1 MTNGFGRDMH
11 TAIVVD
17 DDKVTTQLFAE
28 LLSLMHIKVV
38 ARGFDGKEAVR
49 LYKKYSPDIV
59 FTDIMMPENDGFYAL
74 EEIRKLDPYAKV
86 VAVTA
91 DLTNETVT
99 RLGELN
105 ISAVV
110 YKPYDMQEI
119 KRVLFEKYQIK
130 IRKDELE
137 KLLKEEELVLNLE
150 LAVKTEEFRKKNK
163 KKALVGISF

>member
-1 MTNGFGRDMH
+1 MGFGSDIH

-17 DDKVTTQLFAE
+17 DDKVSTQVFAD

-38 ARGFDGKEAVR
+38 ARGFDGKDAVR

-74 EEIRKLDPYAKV
+74 EEIRKFDPHAKV

-91 DLTNETVT
+91 DLTYESAR
-99 RLGELN
+99 RLKKLN

-110 YKPYDMQEI
+110 YKPYDIEAIQ
-119 KRVLFEKYQIK
+119 KVLFEKYEIK
-130 IRKDELE
+130 IRKNELK
-137 KLLKEEELVLNLE
+137 KLLKEENLIVALE
-150 LAVKTEEFRKKNK
+150 LAVRKEKFK
-163 KKALVGISF
+163 KEKKIHRKLEL